1 MQDNSP
7 IIETIDKAAQLGK
20 PLAPWTYLNEE
31 LFDLEYEA
39 FFLMRWQFVGH
50 VNDVPEVGDY
60 IADFRDGLQEMP
72 PMPAEL
78 QSGDPIDSD
87 LWPRIVG

>member
-1 MQDNSP
+1 MPDIST
-7 IIETIDKAAQLGK
+7 IFETIDSTTRPGE

-60 IADFRDGLQEMP
+60 ITGDIGRD
-72 PMPAEL
+72 
-78 QSGDPIDSD
+78 S
-87 LWPRIVG
+87 VVV